1 MAFLEQRSIKIKQ
14 PKPSGFKQLS
24 IHADENIINSVKLRA
39 MVMNT
44 TIRNWILQA
53 IAEKIAREDA
63 AQ

>member
-1 MAFLEQRSIKIKQ
+1 MAVLEQRTVKFKE
-14 PKPSGFKQLS
+14 PRPTGFKQLS

-39 MVMNT
+39 MNMNT
-44 TIRNWILQA
+44 TIRKWLLQA